1 MEHVIVTVVCHF
13 RHPGQCT
20 SIGSVVT
27 QLEQVE
33 GGPPVGASDIHLQP
47 NSAFDCQVCSTQPP
61 EGGVFPAGAGDNGS
75 VATLGLDIPPVVRG
89 DSTFYR

>member
-1 MEHVIVTVVCHF
+1 MLCRF
-13 RHPGQCT
+13 CHPGQCT

-33 GGPPVGASDIHLQP
+33 GGLAVDASDMHLQP
-47 NSAFDCQVCSTQPP
+47 NSAFDCQACTTQSP
-61 EGGVFPAGAGDNGS
+61 EGGVFPAGAGENGS
-75 VATLGLDIPPVVRG
+75 VVTLGLDIPQVVRG